1 VARPSRLSYPVAS
14 MTSMTFEP
22 DPEQSKVLDHR
33 RGVLLLTGG
42 PGTGKSTV
50 LRERF
55 ARLIE
60 EGSDPERVA
69 LVVRTKH
76 ARAEARRA
84 LLQRLSRPLPG
95 MKLLTVHGL
104 ANHVIGLRYE
114 ALGYQRPP
122 EILSAPDQ
130 FSKVQELLAGEVP
143 TEWPTYGTMLALRG
157 FADEVRQLI
166 LRAQEALITP
176 EEMVAKADAS
186 GLPRWREL
194 ASFYRRY
201 LQVLDD
207 MGMIDY
213 AGLVNQAAAASGQ
226 GEPQFDHL
234 LVDDYQ
240 EATFAAEALIVG
252 LHVQSLVVAGDE
264 GSHVFSFQGTTDVPL
279 RRFLEQLPTA
289 EHVSLG
295 MAHRCDAPRYEAWS
309 TPHSSEETAAVAREL
324 RRIHVEDGVPWA
336 ELAVIVRREG
346 SHVGGLLRA
355 LDDARVPRTRPEGG
369 LSLLAE
375 PATFPF
381 VLALRW
387 LARPED
393 RDGLA
398 ESILTSELARLSPAA
413 ARGLV
418 RAALAA
424 DQTPSAS
431 LQRADGLTPE
441 EAAELRLLST
451 VLGEAEVLAGRS
463 VLDAFSILWRKLPY
477 ARRLIAEGETSP
489 DGARDLDAVLAFSEA
504 VSRAGERSDSSV
516 LAFLE
521 VLEAGEDGPGPA
533 ELSEE
538 RRPDAVRVFTSHGSA
553 GREFDTVIVVG
564 ATEGNFPSLS
574 RPESMFDLAPLDGR
588 LSQSHRN
595 RFRLLD
601 ERRLFHVVA
610 SRARRRVVFTASD
623 PHDETTV
630 LTARSRFV
638 SELGV
643 AWAPAPGGPFAEPLS
658 VAEAAASWRR
668 GFADASRPPALRLA
682 ALRGLLA
689 VGDSPARWWFGQ
701 DWTGTDRPLHE
712 GIRVSFSKLDTL
724 ENCALQYVLSEE
736 LGLEGQAGYYAWVGH
751 LVHRII
757 EDCESGFIHRTEEA
771 LVAAAED
778 RWQPAQFPSHAV
790 SEAFRRV
797 VTRKMLPTWLVMY
810 GQTPALAGE
819 IRFNFDFAGATVTGA
834 IDRVGMIT
842 SGGSQITDYK
852 TGKAR
857 GGPAEENLQ
866 LGIYYLAVSQADELG
881 EYRPVKAVELA
892 FLKENVSSR
901 NFRVQLGM
909 NSRAQHE
916 FREKMGARLSGLI
929 EQIRDLLRTEVYR
942 PSPEAECRYCD
953 FKTLCPLWPEG
964 RELFPVAAEARH
976 G

>member
-1 VARPSRLSYPVAS
+1 MPL
-14 MTSMTFEP
+14 MTFEP

-42 PGTGKSTV
+42 PGTGKTAV

-69 LVVRTKH
+69 MVVRTKQ
-76 ARAEARRA
+76 ARREARRA
-84 LLQRLSRPLPG
+84 LLERLSRPLPG
-95 MKLLTVHGL
+95 MKLMTVQGL
-104 ANHVIGLRYE
+104 ANHVVGARFE
-114 ALGYQRPP
+114 ALDYQRAP
-122 EILSAPDQ
+122 EILSALDQ
-130 FSKVQELLAGEVP
+130 FSKVQELLEGEDP
-143 TEWPTYGTMLALRG
+143 SDWPVYGAMLSLRG

-166 LRAQEALITP
+166 LRAQESLMTP
-176 EEMVAKADAS
+176 EEIAAKAEAS
-186 GLPRWREL
+186 GLPGWREL

-207 MGMIDY
+207 IGVADY
-213 AGLVNQAAAASGQ
+213 GGLVNQAAAAAGH
-226 GEPQFDHL
+226 GEPLFEHL

-240 EATFAAEALIVG
+240 EATFAEEALIVG
-252 LHVQSLVVAGDE
+252 LRVQSLVVAGDE
-264 GSHVFSFQGTTDVPL
+264 GSHIFSFQGTTDVPL

-289 EHVSLG
+289 EHVSLDT
-295 MAHRCDAPRYEAWS
+295 AHRCETPAYEAWS
-309 TPHSSEETAAVAREL
+309 TPHTSEETAAVAREL
-324 RRIHVEDGVPWA
+324 RRIHVEDGVPWG
-336 ELAVIVRREG
+336 ELAVVVRREG
-346 SHVGGLLRA
+346 THVGGLLRA
-355 LDDARVPRTRPEGG
+355 LDDARVPRTTPEGG

-381 VLALRW
+381 VLSLRW
-387 LARPED
+387 LARPQD

-398 ESILTSELARLSPAA
+398 ESILTSELVRLSPAA
-413 ARGLV
+413 ARGLI

-424 DQTPSAS
+424 EQSPAAA
-431 LQRADGLTPE
+431 LQRTDGLAPE
-441 EAAELRLLST
+441 EASELQRLCT
-451 VLGEAEVLAGRS
+451 VLSDAEAVSGRS

-477 ARRLIAEGETSP
+477 AQRLVDAGESSP
-489 DGARDLDAVLAFSEA
+489 EGARDLDAVLALSEA
-504 VSRAGERSDSSV
+504 VSRAGEKADASV
-516 LAFLE
+516 IAFLE
-521 VLEAGEDGPGPA
+521 VLEAGEEGPGLA
-533 ELSEE
+533 ELPEE
-538 RRPDAVRVFTSHGSA
+538 RRPDAVRVFTAHGSA

-574 RPESMFDLAPLDGR
+574 RPEPMFDLAALDGR
-588 LSQSHRN
+588 ISQSERN
-595 RFRLLD
+595 RFRLWD
-601 ERRLFHVVA
+601 ERRLFRVVA

-623 PHDETTV
+623 PHEEATV

-643 AWAPAPGGPFAEPLS
+643 PWTAAPSGPFAEPLS

-668 GFADASRPPALRLA
+668 GFADTSQPPNLRLA
-682 ALRGLLA
+682 ALRALLA
-689 VGDSPARWWFGQ
+689 LGDNPTGWWFQ
-701 DWTGTDRPLHE
+701 RDWTGSDRPLHE

-736 LGLEGQAGYYAWVGH
+736 LGLEGRAGYYAWVGH

-757 EDCESGFIHRTEEA
+757 EDCESGSIPRTEEG

-778 RWQPAQFPSHAV
+778 RWQPEQFPSHAV

-797 VTRKMLPTWLVMY
+797 VTKKMLPTWLLVY

-819 IRFNFDFAGATVTGA
+819 IRFNFEFAGATVTGA
-834 IDRVGMIT
+834 IDRVGAVK

-866 LGIYYLAVSQADELG
+866 LGIYYLAVNLAEELAA
-881 EYRPVKAVELA
+881 YRPVKAVELA
-892 FLKENVSSR
+892 FLKEGLNSSR
-901 NFRVQLGM
+901 FTAQLAM
-909 NSRAQHE
+909 NSKAQQE
-916 FREKMGARLSGLI
+916 FGENMAARLTGLI
-929 EQIRDLLRTEVYR
+929 EQVRELLRTEVYR
-942 PSPEAECRYCD
+942 PSPQAECRFCD

-964 RELFPVAAEARH
+964 RDLFPVVA
-976 G
+976 GGPP